1 MRRKFTILRFSEDG
15 LSRVGNVRVN
25 FLGRSSKTKCDESWW
40 RRLLRMAVAVE
51 MYNTGDPELQRD
63 VVAMIEHV
71 FSDRPGTGGFRLSV
85 HRKMTGG
92 R

>member
-15 LSRVGNVRVN
+15 LSRVGNVRVT
-25 FLGRSSKTKCDESWW
+25 FLGRSNQTKCDESRW

-51 MYNTGDPELQRD
+51 MYNTGDPERD

-71 FSDRPGTGGFRLSV
+71 LLDRPGIGRFRLSV
-85 HRKMTGG
+85 HRKTTGG